1 MVTLA
6 SGIIVAFG
14 FDKEAYATVSR
25 AKINYRIEIKA
36 FTVKELIEHKE
47 KPL

>member
-14 FDKEAYATVSR
+14 FDMEAYATVSR

-36 FTVKELIEHKE
+36 LTVKELIEHK
-47 KPL
+47 